1 MMADVTTMLISDAE
15 GDMVLAL
22 TEDQQL
28 VLRGAEVL
36 EQELQ
41 EEEFALAGPFTGKDV
56 ISRWL
61 RSLLTSATVEVE
73 HLVERLARGVPVAEI
88 EKFTLEQGHFVMKL
102 TGFEHELK
110 ISEKKMDTLE
120 VSTMLVLVNDLRE
133 VRPSNQ
139 ASESE

>member
-1 MMADVTTMLISDAE
+1 MADVTTMLISDAE

-22 TEDQQL
+22 TEDQRL

-41 EEEFALAGPFTGKDV
+41 EDEFARAGPFTGKDL

-73 HLVERLARGVPVAEI
+73 HLVERLASGVPIAEI
-88 EKFTLEQGHFVMKL
+88 EKLNLEQGHLVLKL
-102 TGFEHELK
+102 KGVEHELK
-110 ISEKKMDTLE
+110 ISEKKIDVLE
-120 VSTMLVLVNDLRE
+120 ASTMLVLVNDLRE
-133 VRPSNQ
+133 ADHSK
-139 ASESE
+139 